1 MNIHN
6 WHLIFDSD
14 KLEVLSTENV
24 NMKDRNLVRLDFW
37 MLLIVF
43 FCRQFFRMLETT
55 HVFYKFTANYFSIL
69 FVRSN
74 VVFLLC
80 QILCNC
86 DVIWDSITFNSSNE
100 SQIVDMMNFIRLYYY
115 QKNSYPIKKL
125 QPFFLS
131 RMMFESIFQLL

>member
-43 FCRQFFRMLETT
+43 LSRQFFPMLETT

-80 QILCNC
+80 QILYNC
-86 DVIWDSITFNSSNE
+86 DVI
-100 SQIVDMMNFIRLYYY
+100 
-115 QKNSYPIKKL
+115 
-125 QPFFLS
+125 
-131 RMMFESIFQLL
+131 